1 MSTRLTVAVVG
12 GGPWGQALA
21 LSALRTGAEVTLV
34 SRRDPPVAEG
44 LSHRR
49 ELISAAQA
57 RVIVLAVPSAS
68 IPDVL
73 RELGP
78 HLDGGHFLL
87 HGVRGLV
94 GTELATISSLVRSST
109 PVRRVGALGGPV
121 LVDELRAGTPSV
133 MVVGSHFQE
142 VLDGAREV
150 FEHKALRLYMTR
162 DITGLEWA
170 SALTALLSIAAGFAL
185 ASKAGPGLIAAF
197 TTRAVHEAARIAT
210 AAGGEQG
217 TLLGLAGLGDLLAAV
232 NQPGRPEVILGSALA
247 AGASLQEAKAQVGM
261 HVEALELLPRLLP
274 WAEANKVRI
283 PIVSAIGD
291 AVLRGIPREALIHR
305 LMTEPQAAA
314 DRAPKAISG

>member
-1 MSTRLTVAVVG
+1 M
-12 GGPWGQALA
+12 
-21 LSALRTGAEVTLV
+21 TLV
-34 SRRDPPVAEG
+34 SRREAPPAEG
-44 LSHRR
+44 LARR
-49 ELISAAQA
+49 QELVSAAES
-57 RVIVLAVPSAS
+57 RMIVLAVPSAS

-78 HLDGGHFLL
+78 RLDGGHFVL

-94 GTELATISSLVRSST
+94 GEELATISSLVRTIT

-121 LVDELRAGTPSV
+121 LVGELRAGMPSV

-142 VLDGAREV
+142 VLDGAREA
-150 FEHKALRLYMTR
+150 FEHDALRLYMTR

-197 TTRAVHEAARIAT
+197 TTRAVHEASRIAV
-210 AAGGEQG
+210 AAGAEQG

-232 NQPGRPEVILGSALA
+232 NQPGRPEVILGAALA
-247 AGASLQEAKAQVGM
+247 EGLSLEQARARVGM
-261 HVEALELLPRLLP
+261 RVEALELLPRLVP
-274 WAEANKVRI
+274 WAEAHKVRI
-283 PIVSAIGD
+283 PIVSAVAD
-291 AVLRGIPREALIHR
+291 AVLRGTPRDVLIQR

-314 DRAPKAISG
+314 DRAPRASHG